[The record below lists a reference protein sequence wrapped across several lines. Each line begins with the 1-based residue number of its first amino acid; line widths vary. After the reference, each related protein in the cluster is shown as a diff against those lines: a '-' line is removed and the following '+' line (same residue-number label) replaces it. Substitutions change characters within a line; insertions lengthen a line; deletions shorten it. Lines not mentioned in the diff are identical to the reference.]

1 MAERINTQEPTW
13 NLLGFVDNNPEVQG
27 KNVDDY
33 AVLGT
38 SDCVEKYHDAYF
50 VCAIGSAKTRKAV
63 IEKLGNVKF
72 ATLIDPSVI
81 ISKNVTIEEGAII
94 CGGTIITIDITIG
107 RHVIINLD
115 CTVGHDA
122 VLHDFVTLY
131 PSVNVSGI
139 TNIGECSE
147 IGTGTQIIQGK
158 TVGKNSIV
166 GAGSVVVKDIPES
179 CTAVG
184 SPARPIKYF
193 D

>member
-1 MAERINTQEPTW
+1 MEQIW

-81 ISKNVTIEEGAII
+81 ISKNGTIEEGAII

-107 RHVIINLD
+107 RHVFEDISIKKEVTEMVSKTMKPDAIACSGTFGFVHYSISGTVPISSEPFLW
-115 CTVGHDA
+115 CTYV
-122 VLHDFVTLY
+122 
-131 PSVNVSGI
+131 
-139 TNIGECSE
+139 
-147 IGTGTQIIQGK
+147 
-158 TVGKNSIV
+158 
-166 GAGSVVVKDIPES
+166 
-179 CTAVG
+179 
-184 SPARPIKYF
+184 
-193 D
+193 